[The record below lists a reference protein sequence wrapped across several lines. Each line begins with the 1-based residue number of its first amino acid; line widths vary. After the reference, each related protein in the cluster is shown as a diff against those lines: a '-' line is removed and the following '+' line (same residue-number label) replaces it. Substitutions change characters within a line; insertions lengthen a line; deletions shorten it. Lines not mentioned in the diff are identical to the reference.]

1 MEFDLKKSLLDQL
14 EKQGYGKL
22 LDVQEKVIPHML
34 DKENIVVEAPTGSG
48 KTLAYAI
55 PILNMLNGDKNVKFI
70 IMVPTKEL
78 GSQITNEFKKFTDKV
93 LFLPDQV
100 GKERQIENLK
110 KKRPEIL
117 VGMPNR
123 LFELIVYGKI
133 KLNHLEYLVI
143 DEGDKVLKRENQ
155 QYVEEILKSSLKT
168 TPLAFFSATYR
179 PVDQETISQYRK
191 DIVYVDSKVIVGE
204 VKHYYLM
211 TDEKRK
217 TENMFKVLKGLDA
230 KKSIVFI
237 NRSVGVEGLVAR
249 FNQQTR
255 EVFKLHTDMEM
266 QQRKNVLEKF
276 RDSTYS
282 ILVTTDVFSRGLDIP
297 DTDCV
302 IHYDLPKT
310 GNIYIHRSG
319 RTGRGFRK
327 GSVVSLVAEGEKQLF
342 YDVRSMSRLHI
353 GQIGLRK
360 DGSIFFMTKGVN
372 NSQK

>member
-1 MEFDLKKSLLDQL
+1 MEPEIKKTILDQL
-14 EKQGYGKL
+14 ISLGYEKL
-22 LDVQEKVIPHML
+22 LDVQNKVIPHML
-34 DKENIVVEAPTGSG
+34 AGKNIIVEAPTGSG

-55 PILNMLNGDKNVKFI
+55 PVLNMLTGDKNIKFI
-70 IMVPTKEL
+70 VMVPTKEL

-100 GKERQIENLK
+100 GRERQIESLK

-123 LFELIVYGKI
+123 LFELIVLGKI
-133 KLNHLEYLVI
+133 KLNHLQYIII

-179 PVDQETISQYRK
+179 PVDEETISRYREG
-191 DIVYVDSKVIVGE
+191 IVNVTSKLVTGE
-204 VKHYYLM
+204 VSHYYLM
-211 TDEKRK
+211 SDEKRK
-217 TENMFKVLKGLDA
+217 IENMFKVLKALNSR
-230 KKSIVFI
+230 KSIVFI
-237 NRSVGVEGLVAR
+237 NRAAGVEGLIAR

-255 EVFKLHTDMEM
+255 EVYKLHTDMDM
-266 QQRKNVLEKF
+266 QERKTILERF
-276 RDSTYS
+276 RKSEYS

-302 IHYDLPKT
+302 IHYDLPRT

-319 RTGRGFRK
+319 RTGRGFAK
-327 GSVVSLVAEGEKQLF
+327 GTVVSLVAEGEKSLF
-342 YDVRSMSRLHI
+342 YDVRSMARIHI
-353 GQIGLRK
+353 GQIGLSK
-360 DGSIFFMTKGVN
+360 DGSIFYMTRVSDK
-372 NSQK
+372 SRI

>member
-1 MEFDLKKSLLDQL
+1 MEFELKKSLLNQL
-14 EKQGYGKL
+14 EKNGYGKL
-22 LDVQEKVIPHML
+22 LDVQEQVIPHML
-34 DKENIVVEAPTGSG
+34 AKENIVVEAPTGSG

-55 PILNMLNGDKNVKFI
+55 PILNSINDDKNIKFI
-70 IMVPTKEL
+70 ILVPTKEL

-100 GKERQIENLK
+100 GKERQIESLK

-123 LFELIVYGKI
+123 IFELIVIGKI
-133 KLNHLEYLVI
+133 KLNHLEYLII

-155 QYVEEILKSSLKT
+155 QYVEEIFKSSLKS
-168 TPLAFFSATYR
+168 TPLAFFSATFR
-179 PVDQETISQYRK
+179 PIDQETISQYRQ
-191 DIVYVDSKVIVGE
+191 DIIHVKSKVMVGE
-204 VKHYYLM
+204 IKHYYLM

-217 TENMFKVLKGLDA
+217 TQNMFKVLKGLDA
-230 KKSIVFI
+230 KKSIIFI

-255 EVFKLHTDMEM
+255 EVFKLHTDMDM
-266 QQRKNVLEKF
+266 QQRKTVLERF
-276 RDSTYS
+276 RKSNYS

-327 GSVVSLVAEGEKQLF
+327 GSVVSLVAEGEKQQF
-342 YDVRSMSRLHI
+342 YDVRSMSKLHI

-360 DGSIFFMTKGVN
+360 DDSIFYFVKILN
-372 NSQK
+372 KN

>member
-1 MEFDLKKSLLDQL
+1 MEFKLKQSLLDQL
-14 EKQGYGKL
+14 DKQGYGKL
-22 LDVQEKVIPHML
+22 LDVQEQVIPHMFS
-34 DKENIVVEAPTGSG
+34 KENIVVEAPTGSG

-55 PILNMLNGDKNVKFI
+55 PILNNINNDKNVKYI
-70 IMVPTKEL
+70 ILVPTKEL
-78 GSQITNEFKKFTDKV
+78 GAQITNEFKKFTDRI

-100 GKERQIENLK
+100 GKERQIDNLK
-110 KKRPEIL
+110 KKKPEIL

-123 LFELIVYGKI
+123 IFELIVFGKI
-133 KLNHLEYLVI
+133 KLNHLVYLII

-155 QYVEEILKSSLKT
+155 QYVEEILKSSLKS
-168 TPLAFFSATYR
+168 TPLAFFSATFR
-179 PVDQETISQYRK
+179 PIDQETISQYRK
-191 DIVYVDSKVIVGE
+191 DIVYIKSKIVVGE
-204 VKHYYLM
+204 IKHYYLM

-217 TENMFKVLKGLDA
+217 TQNMFKILKGLDA
-230 KKSIVFI
+230 KKSIIFI

-255 EVFKLHTDMEM
+255 EVFKLHTDMDM
-266 QQRKNVLEKF
+266 QQRKSVLEKF
-276 RDSTYS
+276 RNSNYS

-327 GSVVSLVAEGEKQLF
+327 GTVVSLVGESEKQQF
-342 YDVRSMSRLHI
+342 YDVRSMSKLHI
-353 GQIGLRK
+353 GQIGLRN
-360 DGSIFFMTKGVN
+360 DGSIFYFTKILN
-372 NSQK
+372 KN

>member
-1 MEFDLKKSLLDQL
+1 MEFEIKKSLLDQL

-34 DKENIVVEAPTGSG
+34 AKENIVVEAPTGSG

-55 PILNMLNGDKNVKFI
+55 PILNMLTGDKNIKFI

-78 GSQITNEFKKFTDKV
+78 GAQITNEFKKFTDKV

-100 GKERQIENLK
+100 GRERQIDSLK
-110 KKRPEIL
+110 KIRPEIL

-123 LFELIVYGKI
+123 LFELIVLGKI
-133 KLNHLEYLVI
+133 KLNHLEYLII

-168 TPLAFFSATYR
+168 TPLAFFSATFR
-179 PVDQETISQYRK
+179 PIDQETINQYRK
-191 DIVYVDSKVIVGE
+191 DIVYIDSKVIVGE

-211 TDEKRK
+211 SDEKRK
-217 TENMFKVLKGLDA
+217 IENMFKVLKGLDA

-255 EVFKLHTDMEM
+255 EVFKLHTDMDM
-266 QQRKNVLEKF
+266 QQRKTILERF
-276 RDSTYS
+276 RKSNYS
-282 ILVTTDVFSRGLDIP
+282 ILITTDVFSRGLDIP

-327 GSVVSLVAEGEKQLF
+327 GTVVSLVAEGEKQLF
-342 YDVRSMSRLHI
+342 YDVRSMSKLHI

-360 DGSIFFMTKGVN
+360 DGSIFYMVKGVN